1 MKKLIIL
8 LSSLAA
14 LVLLGWYVMSLSEN
28 KGKSDLELHEFAFE
42 DVSTIDKVIITDK
55 YSRTFEIQKK
65 GDIWTDKDGGC
76 ITQESAE
83 FLMDAFQ
90 NIEFK
95 GYIPDNSH
103 DRYIK
108 MMTAQH
114 VKVEI
119 FQNGEW
125 AKTWYLGPPSPD
137 HYGQIM
143 LLEDKDQK
151 SDIPVLMKIKGMNGI
166 IEPRFFADKRLW
178 ACTNIFSVPIEE
190 ISNVDIK
197 FYDEPERSF
206 KVTKD
211 GADLK
216 VYQQGKRLL
225 DAKPDMIF
233 RYLNSYKKIHFNL
246 HNFELTKTQVDSI
259 KRSTPFATLQLK
271 ETNGKSTKLRM
282 FRITDTYQTDADFGS
297 VRDVNQDKFWCQL
310 PDGSLVKCQYFVFN
324 PLLLGHVYFPMD
336 VSMLKTEDGIRVD

>member
-1 MKKLIIL
+1 MKKILIL
-8 LSSLAA
+8 LTSLGILA
-14 LVLLGWYVMSLSEN
+14 VLGWYVVSLNQTS
-28 KGKSDLELHEFAFE
+28 GRSDLELHEFAIK
-42 DVSTIDKVIITDK
+42 DIASIDKVIITDK
-55 YSRTFEIQKK
+55 FANVFELQKK
-65 GDIWTDKDGGC
+65 GKVWTDKDGGC
-76 ITQESAE
+76 ITQENAQ
-83 FLMDAFQ
+83 FLLDAFEK
-90 NIEFK
+90 IELK
-95 GYIPDNSH
+95 GYLPDNSH
-103 DRYIK
+103 ARYIK

-125 AKTWYLGPPSPD
+125 SKTWYLGPPAPD

-166 IEPRFFADKRLW
+166 IEPRFFADKRQW
-178 ACTNIFSVPIEE
+178 ACTNIFTVPIEE
-190 ISNVDIK
+190 ISSVDIK
-197 FYDEPERSF
+197 FNDEPERSF

-211 GADLK
+211 GSDLK

-225 DAKPDMIF
+225 EAKPDMIF
-233 RYLNSYKKIHFNL
+233 RYLNNYKKIHYNL
-246 HNFELTKTQVDSI
+246 QNFELSKKQVDSL
-259 KRSTPFATLQLK
+259 KRTVPFATLQLK

-282 FRITDTYQTDADFGS
+282 FRITNSYETDTEFGS
-297 VRDVNQDKFWCQL
+297 VRDVNEDKFWCEL

-324 PLLLGHVYFPMD
+324 PLLLGHVYFPMN